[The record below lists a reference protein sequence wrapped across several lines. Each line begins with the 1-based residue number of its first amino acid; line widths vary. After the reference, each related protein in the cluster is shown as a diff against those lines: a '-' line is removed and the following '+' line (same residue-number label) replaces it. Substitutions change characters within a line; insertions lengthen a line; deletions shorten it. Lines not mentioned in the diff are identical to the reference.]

1 MKNNHLSAAETCPK
15 VSGSFFALS
24 SVAQTKT
31 VISTNIQVVK
41 FAFVCVCC
49 LTAHLRHQQR
59 VFLLLQSKL
68 AVSQQSLQRFTE
80 KGATLRVCK
89 SSFKKKNERKNGQ
102 KNVFT

>member
-41 FAFVCVCC
+41 FAFVCV
-49 LTAHLRHQQR
+49 LFDSTSASSSESFPPTA
-59 VFLLLQSKL
+59 K
-68 AVSQQSLQRFTE
+68 
-80 KGATLRVCK
+80 
-89 SSFKKKNERKNGQ
+89 
-102 KNVFT
+102 